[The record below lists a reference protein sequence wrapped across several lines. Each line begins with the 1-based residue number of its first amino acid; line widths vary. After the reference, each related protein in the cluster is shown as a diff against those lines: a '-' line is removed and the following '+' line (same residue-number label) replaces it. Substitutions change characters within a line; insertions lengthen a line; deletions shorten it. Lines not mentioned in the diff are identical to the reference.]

1 MIEVRL
7 ANNEDEELLN
17 KLNLK
22 IEEIFGNFCFL
33 YIDDLKPNG
42 YCIIKTNDT
51 KANVEDFYLNKD
63 DSKKLFFLKSIGM
76 NLRDFGIDE
85 FFDEKGLAKSFF
97 DNDGEIDFDI
107 LFRGFC
113 DDLQ

>member
-7 ANNEDEELLN
+7 ANNEDGELLN

-22 IEEIFGNFCFL
+22 IEEVIGNFCFL
-33 YIDDLKPNG
+33 YIDNLKPKG
-42 YCIIKTNDT
+42 YCIIKTKNT
-51 KANVEDFYLNKD
+51 KANIEKFYLNED
-63 DSKKLFFLKSIGM
+63 NSKKLFFLKSIGM

-85 FFDEKGLAKSFF
+85 FYDEKGLVKSFF
-97 DNDGEIDFDI
+97 DNDGEINFAI